1 MKKMIVAILA
11 VVLVGTL
18 FGTVLR
24 KKEETYESLQE
35 ENLVYF
41 LSLGN
46 FSTKEEAEKKSDP
59 YAAKLILKE
68 DGKYDVYVGMTRD
81 EENLDKIKNACQKE
95 KGKLSVREMSVNN
108 DKFLSELKQYDVLLK
123 NTEVKEEIISI
134 LQSVFSTYEETVNAK
149 T

>member
-1 MKKMIVAILA
+1 MKRMIVAILG

-24 KKEETYESLQE
+24 KKEEAYDSLQE

-46 FSTKEEAEKKSDP
+46 FATQEEAEQKSDA
-59 YAAKLILKE
+59 YAAKMILKE
-68 DGKYDVYVGMTRD
+68 DGKYDVYVGLTQD
-81 EENLDKIKNACQKE
+81 EENLDKIKSVFSIE
-95 KGKLSVREMSVNN
+95 KLIVREMCINN
-108 DKFLSELKQYDVLLK
+108 DEFLSELKQYDILLK
-123 NTEVKEEIISI
+123 NTEVKEEIVSI
-134 LQSVFSTYEETVNAK
+134 LKSVFSTYEETVNEK